1 MRISLLALL
10 AGTLSLGA
18 CATVTRGTTEQ
29 ITFDSEPPAAMRT
42 STGLTCPTT
51 PCTLQVDRKSEF
63 VATFSKEGY
72 TSQDIMVQTRVAGSG
87 AAGFAGNILVGGIIG
102 MGVDAA
108 TGSNSGTLPESGQ
121 REPRSACSL
130 FTVSRSQACRSARTG
145 QGSRSTDIL
154 TSNIAVKANLGR
166 NPGLFLELRRNR
178 RPI

>member
-1 MRISLLALL
+1 MRISLLALI

-72 TSQDIMVQTRVAGSG
+72 ASQDVAVQTRVAGGG
-87 AAGFAGNILVGGIIG
+87 AAGFAGNVLVGGIIG

-108 TGSNSGTLPESGQ
+108 TGSTLEHYPNPVTASLAPLAVSSRYRSRKPATQ
-121 REPRSACSL
+121 RGPVKEASPP
-130 FTVSRSQACRSARTG
+130 
-145 QGSRSTDIL
+145 
-154 TSNIAVKANLGR
+154 TS
-166 NPGLFLELRRNR
+166 
-178 RPI
+178 